1 MGLSYVNMFGF
12 VNEYLGIE
20 LFARYIVAHMCS

>member
-1 MGLSYVNMFGF
+1 MGLLYVNMFGF

-20 LFARYIVAHMCS
+20 LFARYSVAQMCS